1 MECPSNEIL
10 LEYFGV
16 YSLSSK
22 AYRTQGGKDP
32 LFREV
37 ARVLLGYR
45 FVHPR
50 PPTMPKYKAG
60 FVIAAYEGLKVDWLY
75 FITEGLKDTIGDL
88 VEVKKPWAGIAQW

>member
-22 AYRTQGGKDP
+22 AYQTQGGKDL

-37 ARVLLGYR
+37 ARVLLEYG

-50 PPTMPKYKAG
+50 PPAMPKYRND
-60 FVIAAYEGLKVDWLY
+60 FVIAVYEGLKVD
-75 FITEGLKDTIGDL
+75 
-88 VEVKKPWAGIAQW
+88 